1 MARAALPLL
10 ALALWMLC
18 SAAAHDAPPGRP
30 EPHPHALARAARR
43 PAAIHRRASQGT
55 GEGEGV
61 CSGSGA
67 ADGVKAQR
75 GLPLGGMP
83 PITEFPLNLPG
94 GLSSR
99 QLFLTQSS
107 DDVHANG
114 TIWTWDGIAQ
124 YLPRTEA
131 DRHAEAGQARP
142 YINGHG
148 TVFRINKAPTMYFAH
163 KVGSQTDFRL
173 LNRKLSHYYSREH
186 FVPSEDLP
194 LEKGVTLAMSR
205 VAPDQL
211 ILYLTRMGR
220 AKVKQGRQDIKTTM
234 LNNRFLGHT
243 KAVMDSFSK
252 CMQLNTGKADSGMG
266 TPTSGLLLT
275 LAAIHLCDHVTV
287 YGVGDSCTRRAPY
300 QYFQMRPS
308 GNAVHSFATERA
320 LMHALADERLIRL
333 CGGDGCVGKLMPS
346 AVLRA
351 GKLMSTG
358 MLVNQMLEKRTRR
371 PIKPVSKAMGD
382 IFRSMRGP

>member
-1 MARAALPLL
+1 VSVRGAGLP
-10 ALALWMLC
+10 
-18 SAAAHDAPPGRP
+18 
-30 EPHPHALARAARR
+30 
-43 PAAIHRRASQGT
+43 
-55 GEGEGV
+55 
-61 CSGSGA
+61 
-67 ADGVKAQR
+67 DGVKGAPDSATFSFTHQLSEACR
-75 GLPLGGMP
+75 SEGMP

-107 DDVHANG
+107 GDVHANG
-114 TIWTWDGIAQ
+114 TIWNWDGIAQ

-131 DRHAEAGQARP
+131 DVWRGKDLRSCAIVGNSGTLKLAKHGP

-358 MLVNQMLEKRTRR
+358 MLVNQMLEKRTKR
-371 PIKPVSKAMGD
+371 PIKPVSKAMGN